1 MANLNVTYQEM
12 RDAGHQLTTYEQTLQ
27 DTLKQAQAL
36 VKNLV
41 AGGFVTDQAS
51 KAFDDKYSEF
61 TNGAAQMLDGMKG
74 MAQYLNSAAD
84 AMEQTDSSLASSI
97 RGQ

>member
-1 MANLNVTYQEM
+1 MANVNVTYQEM
-12 RDAGHQLTTYEQTLQ
+12 RDAGHQLTTYEQQMQ

-36 VKNLV
+36 IKNLV

-51 KAFDDKYSEF
+51 KAFDEKYSEF
-61 TNGAAQMLDGMKG
+61 TNGAAQMLEGMDGMAK
-74 MAQYLNSAAD
+74 YLNSAAD
-84 AMEQTDSSLASSI
+84 TMEQTDHSLAGAI